1 MPVGKTL
8 EFTYV
13 SVKILATSRT
23 GEVCFLSQSEPARF
37 DVLKSR
43 FYVVPFGRRFPTG
56 VFLETWDSLLP
67 TTIAG

>member
-43 FYVVPFGRRFPTG
+43 LLLRGAVREEISYWCFPG
-56 VFLETWDSLLP
+56 NL
-67 TTIAG
+67 G